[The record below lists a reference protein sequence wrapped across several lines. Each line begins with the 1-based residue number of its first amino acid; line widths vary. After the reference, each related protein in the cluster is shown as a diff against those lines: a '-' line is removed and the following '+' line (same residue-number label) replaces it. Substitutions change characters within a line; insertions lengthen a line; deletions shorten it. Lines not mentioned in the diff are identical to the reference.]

1 MILISHFLDHPGVH
15 SGYNSNWGG
24 YTKCPNFFYQIGTD
38 TKRKYFIL
46 VHYVLIGK
54 ASFFLK
60 FTQYST
66 FHKQIVVIYY
76 HQCFLFFFSS
86 FDTIKWFNRSLE
98 KKLEFSKHHFFF
110 TGEKLL

>member
-54 ASFFLK
+54 AIFFFK
-60 FTQYST
+60 CTHYST
-66 FHKQIVVIYY
+66 FHKQIVFILSS
-76 HQCFLFFFSS
+76 LFFFLS
-86 FDTIKWFNRSLE
+86 F
-98 KKLEFSKHHFFF
+98 HH
-110 TGEKLL
+110 LIP

>member
-46 VHYVLIGK
+46 VHYVLMYRK
-54 ASFFLK
+54 SKLFLK
-60 FTQYST
+60 FTHYST
-66 FHKQIVVIYY
+66 FHKQIVFI
-76 HQCFLFFFSS
+76 LSSFFSLFS
-86 FDTIKWFNRSLE
+86 F
-98 KKLEFSKHHFFF
+98 HHLIPQS
-110 TGEKLL
+110 GLIVV